1 MVICI
6 EREREKK
13 NSRQPTRLV
22 VLLFFFR
29 SRPYLTGL
37 LVKVVRKIFSFFF
50 LKKTCKAA
58 RQFDVYWEV
67 GVRCSSAHLAHT
79 GRLEPVVR
87 VSNCFGSSSFLADLI
102 KKLFDNRGLDLR
114 YKLREPCCCCC
125 SRRYLVPARVCT
137 SQKNKNENTAFRWNS
152 SAFPPI
158 KSGSIIGHWIFPTA
172 PKQHCS
178 GSPGCLTWTDFPARF
193 VPQPFKK
200 YSLVIALQ
208 LRPVSN

>member
-1 MVICI
+1 M
-6 EREREKK
+6 
-13 NSRQPTRLV
+13 
-22 VLLFFFR
+22 
-29 SRPYLTGL
+29 
-37 LVKVVRKIFSFFF
+37 
-50 LKKTCKAA
+50 
-58 RQFDVYWEV
+58 
-67 GVRCSSAHLAHT
+67 RCSSAYLAHT

-125 SRRYLVPARVCT
+125 SRRYLIPARVCT

-172 PKQHCS
+172 PKLHCS
-178 GSPGCLTWTDFPARF
+178 GSPGYLTWKLTFQHVSYPSLSKNILSWLRFNYGPFLIKKHSIIVADFATKRPRETLSSAHPRTSHF
-193 VPQPFKK
+193 GR
-200 YSLVIALQ
+200 LQ
-208 LRPVSN
+208 CSVGG